1 MIYFIIVIWLYL
13 GMYSYI
19 YWISKHNRKYR
30 IKWNTTDVWMIPLF
44 GLLGPVMFVTG
55 FMLYK
60 QN

>member
-19 YWISKHNRKYR
+19 YWVSKHNRKYR
-30 IKWNTTDVWMIPLF
+30 LKWSNSDVWMIPLF
-44 GLLGPVMFVTG
+44 GILGPIMFITG

-60 QN
+60 QK